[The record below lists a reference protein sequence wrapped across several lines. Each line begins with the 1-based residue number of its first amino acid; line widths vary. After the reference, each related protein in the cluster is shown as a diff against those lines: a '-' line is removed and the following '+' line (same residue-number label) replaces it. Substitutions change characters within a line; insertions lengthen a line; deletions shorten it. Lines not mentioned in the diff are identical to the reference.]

1 MLYKFNTL
9 SKGWEL
15 EVSNWNTDKVCK
27 LFALGLRK
35 LDSLVWVFFFSS
47 PPTLIVIII
56 IITVFR
62 VQDGVCYHMFTK
74 ARELLLDSYPIP
86 EMLRTR
92 LEEVILQAKMLQL
105 GSIKPFLS
113 KVMNPPN
120 PKAIDLSLKVCN
132 LLFISN
138 RYAMCGT
145 VIISIII

>member
-15 EVSNWNTDKVCK
+15 EVSNWDTDKVCVNCLLSVSENLTR
-27 LFALGLRK
+27 LFE
-35 LDSLVWVFFFSS
+35 FFFSI

-56 IITVFR
+56 IIIVFR

>member
-1 MLYKFNTL
+1 
-9 SKGWEL
+9 
-15 EVSNWNTDKVCK
+15 
-27 LFALGLRK
+27 
-35 LDSLVWVFFFSS
+35 
-47 PPTLIVIII
+47 
-56 IITVFR
+56 
-62 VQDGVCYHMFTK
+62 MFTK